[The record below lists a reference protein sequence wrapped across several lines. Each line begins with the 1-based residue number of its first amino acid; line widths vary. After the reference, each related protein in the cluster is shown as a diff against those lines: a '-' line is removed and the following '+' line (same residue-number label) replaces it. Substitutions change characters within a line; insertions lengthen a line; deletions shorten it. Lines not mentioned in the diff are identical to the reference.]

1 MWSVYMPAS
10 QNTMKFVTIIF
21 VPVCHPSHQGVA
33 QEAAFDVDASRG
45 SPKSCCI
52 QARRRTAIGKNNRE
66 MHMMTR
72 GLHIAYACSI
82 IYTT

>member
-52 QARRRTAIGKNNRE
+52 QARWRRISVPSPCRCTLPLLDNVAAAV
-66 MHMMTR
+66 MCF
-72 GLHIAYACSI
+72 Y
-82 IYTT
+82 